1 MKFLWQYV
9 LVVAA
14 LIVGSVLLAGCGGGG
29 GGGGGGGEE
38 ELDLDQYFRRVE
50 EIMNEMETRSK
61 KLEEY
66 EGAGQEIEATR
77 DYVDAVEGITRQA
90 LNDLKDLH
98 PPAEARDA
106 HDEFV
111 GGVSQMLALWEDL
124 SDGLADV
131 ESPSELQA
139 VLAEDSASDAVLEQV
154 DNACRQL
161 QGIADE
167 NGIEVDVRCD

>member
-14 LIVGSVLLAGCGGGG
+14 LIVGSVLLAGCGGG
-29 GGGGGGGEE
+29 EE
-38 ELDLDQYFRRVE
+38 ELDLDQYFQRLEDIGDDAQAR
-50 EIMNEMETRSK
+50 MGM
-61 KLEEY
+61 LQEEY
-66 EGAGQEIEATR
+66 QEVGEDIEATR
-77 DYVDAVEGITRQA
+77 DYVDAVEGITKQA

-111 GGVSQMLALWEDL
+111 GGASEMLAVWEDR
-124 SDGLADV
+124 SDQLAGV
-131 ESPSELQA
+131 ESLSELQA
-139 VLAEDSASDAVLEQV
+139 VLVEDKPASDAVAKRV

-167 NGIEVDVRCD
+167 NGIEVDVGCE

>member
-14 LIVGSVLLAGCGGGG
+14 LIVGSVLLAGCV
-29 GGGGGGGEE
+29 GGEE
-38 ELDLDQYFRRVE
+38 ELDLDQYFQRLE
-50 EIMNEMETRSK
+50 GIGDDAQTRMGM
-61 KLEEY
+61 LQEEY
-66 EGAGQEIEATR
+66 QEVGEDIEATR
-77 DYVDAVEGITRQA
+77 DYVDAIEGITKQA

-98 PPAEARDA
+98 PPAEVRDA

-111 GGVSQMLALWEDL
+111 GGASQMLAVWEDR
-124 SDGLADV
+124 SDQLAGV
-131 ESPSELQA
+131 ESLSELQA
-139 VLAEDSASDAVLEQV
+139 VLVEDRPASDAVAERV

-167 NGIEVDVRCD
+167 NGIEVDVGCE

>member
-14 LIVGSVLLAGCGGGG
+14 LIVGSVLLAGC

-139 VLAEDSASDAVLEQV
+139 VLAEHMPASDPALEQV

>member
-14 LIVGSVLLAGCGGGG
+14 LIVGSVLLAGCGGG
-29 GGGGGGGEE
+29 EE
-38 ELDLDQYFRRVE
+38 ELDLDQYFRRLE
-50 EIMNEMETRSK
+50 GIGDDAQTRMGM
-61 KLEEY
+61 LQEEY
-66 EGAGQEIEATR
+66 QEVGEDIEATR
-77 DYVDAVEGITRQA
+77 DYVDAIEGITKQA

-111 GGVSQMLALWEDL
+111 GGASEMLAVWEDR
-124 SDGLADV
+124 SDRLAGV
-131 ESPSELQA
+131 ESLSELQA
-139 VLAEDSASDAVLEQV
+139 VLVEDRPTSDVVAERV

-167 NGIEVDVRCD
+167 NGIEVDVGCE